1 MIKIDESIIN
11 GTSGSDSGTGRKM
24 PPITEEE
31 QEILE
36 HHGILGMKWGKRK
49 GKSKGKSKGK
59 NDSSLSSTVPMTKNA
74 KRLDEGAREKQF
86 INEYNSRDKMST
98 RSLQNRVKRLQAEQQ
113 FRDLVNKPA
122 AERAAAAAKIA
133 EKKAKRNKMIMRTAL
148 SIYGNVPIT
157 SFGKKGKEY
166 ADILAPSQALAKAA
180 AGSIKNSD
188 DISDSLLHAK
198 HKSKSD
204 RRSNMLHEEDVV
216 LHGSK
221 ITDSEGLLHYGVA
234 GMHWGTKKGRAIE
247 KVAGRTEG
255 VGLARGAASYAKSLG
270 NTVAHPLIS
279 TSTRLKNLKR
289 HPILSATS
297 ATTMMK
303 KNNQEIRSEVLKKK
317 MMRSAEANR
326 RTGIKTAKNNLKTAK
341 KLASISKKSGDKDYL
356 KKVKD
361 VNAKKSIVKSAK
373 NNYEGVFNARN
384 KGSDVVSSKG
394 FKDAKK
400 ELKTERLLSKQKVQD
415 QKLANSKIIN
425 RSKKSISKK

>member
-11 GTSGSDSGTGRKM
+11 GTSGSDSSTGRKM

-49 GKSKGKSKGK
+49 GKSKGK
-59 NDSSLSSTVPMTKNA
+59 NDSSLSSTVPMTKKSN
-74 KRLDEGAREKQF
+74 RVDEGAREKQF

-148 SIYGNVPIT
+148 SIYGNVPIA
-157 SFGKKGKEY
+157 SIGKKGKEY
-166 ADILAPSQALAKAA
+166 ADILGPTQALAKAA

-188 DISDSLLHAK
+188 DISGSLLHAK
-198 HKSKSD
+198 HKSKLD
-204 RRSNMLHEEDVV
+204 KRRNMLYEEDVV

-221 ITDSEGLLHYGVA
+221 ITDSEGLLHYGIA

-400 ELKTERLLSKQKVQD
+400 ELKAERLLSKQKVQD

>member
-11 GTSGSDSGTGRKM
+11 GTSGRDSGTGRKM

-49 GKSKGKSKGK
+49 GKSKGK

-74 KRLDEGAREKQF
+74 KRLDEGIREKQF

-133 EKKAKRNKMIMRTAL
+133 EKKAKRNKKIMRTAL
-148 SIYGNVPIT
+148 SIYGNVSLA

-166 ADILAPSQALAKAA
+166 ADILGPSQALAKAA

-198 HKSKSD
+198 HKSKLD
-204 RRSNMLHEEDVV
+204 KRSNMLYEEDVI

-221 ITDSEGLLHYGVA
+221 IVDSEGLLHYGVA

-400 ELKTERLLSKQKVQD
+400 ELKTERLLSKQKVEN
-415 QKLANSKIIN
+415 QKIANAKIIN

>member
-11 GTSGSDSGTGRKM
+11 GTSGSDSGMGRKM

-49 GKSKGKSKGK
+49 GKSKGK

-74 KRLDEGAREKQF
+74 KRLDEGIREKQF

-148 SIYGNVPIT
+148 SIYGNVPIA
-157 SFGKKGKEY
+157 SIGKKGKEY
-166 ADILAPSQALAKAA
+166 ADILGPSQALAKAA

-188 DISDSLLHAK
+188 DISGSLLHAK
-198 HKSKSD
+198 HKSKLD
-204 RRSNMLHEEDVV
+204 KRSNMLYEEDVI

-221 ITDSEGLLHYGVA
+221 IVDSEGLLHYGVA
-234 GMHWGTKKGRAIE
+234 GMHWGTKKGRSIE

-400 ELKTERLLSKQKVQD
+400 DLKAERLLSKQKVEN

>member
-11 GTSGSDSGTGRKM
+11 GTSGSDSGMGRKM

-49 GKSKGKSKGK
+49 GKSKGK

-74 KRLDEGAREKQF
+74 KRLDEGTREKQF

-148 SIYGNVPIT
+148 SIYGNVPIA

-166 ADILAPSQALAKAA
+166 ADILGPSQALAKAA

-188 DISDSLLHAK
+188 DISGSLLHAK
-198 HKSKSD
+198 HKSKLD
-204 RRSNMLHEEDVV
+204 KRSNMLYEEDVV

-221 ITDSEGLLHYGVA
+221 IVDSEGLLHYGVA

-400 ELKTERLLSKQKVQD
+400 DLKAERLLSKQKVEN
-415 QKLANSKIIN
+415 QKIANAKIIN

>member
-11 GTSGSDSGTGRKM
+11 GTSGSDSGMGRKM

-49 GKSKGKSKGK
+49 GKRKGK
-59 NDSSLSSTVPMTKNA
+59 NDSSLSSTVPMTKNV
-74 KRLDEGAREKQF
+74 KRLDEGIREKQF

-148 SIYGNVPIT
+148 SIYGNVSLA

-166 ADILAPSQALAKAA
+166 ADILGPSQALAKAA

-188 DISDSLLHAK
+188 DISGSLLHAK
-198 HKSKSD
+198 HKSKLD
-204 RRSNMLHEEDVV
+204 KRSNMLYEEDVI

-221 ITDSEGLLHYGVA
+221 IVDSEGLLHYGVA
-234 GMHWGTKKGRAIE
+234 GMHWGTKKGRSIE

-255 VGLARGAASYAKSLG
+255 AGLARGAASYAKSLG

-400 ELKTERLLSKQKVQD
+400 DLKAERLLSKQKVEN

>member
-11 GTSGSDSGTGRKM
+11 GTSGSDSGMGRKM

-49 GKSKGKSKGK
+49 GKSKGK

-74 KRLDEGAREKQF
+74 KKLDEGIREKQF

-148 SIYGNVPIT
+148 SIYGKVSLA

-166 ADILAPSQALAKAA
+166 ADILGPSQALAKAA

-188 DISDSLLHAK
+188 DISGSLLHAK
-198 HKSKSD
+198 HKSKLD
-204 RRSNMLHEEDVV
+204 KRSNMLYEEDVI

-221 ITDSEGLLHYGVA
+221 IVDSEGLLHYGVA
-234 GMHWGTKKGRAIE
+234 GMHWGTKKGRSIE

-270 NTVAHPLIS
+270 NTVAHPFIS

-361 VNAKKSIVKSAK
+361 VNAKKSIVNSAK

-400 ELKTERLLSKQKVQD
+400 DLKAERLLSKQKVEN

>member
-1 MIKIDESIIN
+1 MIKIEESIIN
-11 GTSGSDSGTGRKM
+11 GTYGSDSGTGRKM

-49 GKSKGKSKGK
+49 GKSKGK
-59 NDSSLSSTVPMTKNA
+59 NDSSLSSTVPMTKKSN
-74 KRLDEGAREKQF
+74 RVDEGAREKQF

-98 RSLQNRVKRLQAEQQ
+98 RSLQNRVKRLQTEQQ

-148 SIYGNVPIT
+148 SIYGNVSIA

-166 ADILAPSQALAKAA
+166 ADILGPSQALAKAA

-188 DISDSLLHAK
+188 DLSDSLLHAK
-198 HKSKSD
+198 HKSKLD
-204 RRSNMLHEEDVV
+204 KRSNMLYEEDVV

-221 ITDSEGLLHYGVA
+221 LVDSEGLLHYGIA
-234 GMHWGTKKGRAIE
+234 GMHWGSKKGRAIE

-297 ATTMMK
+297 STTMMK

-326 RTGIKTAKNNLKTAK
+326 RTGIKAAKNNLKTAK
-341 KLASISKKSGDKDYL
+341 KLASISKKTGDKDYL

-394 FKDAKK
+394 FKNAKK
-400 ELKTERLLSKQKVQD
+400 ELKSERLLSKQKVQN
-415 QKLANSKIIN
+415 QKIANSKIIN

>member
-11 GTSGSDSGTGRKM
+11 GTSGSDSDMGHKM

-49 GKSKGKSKGK
+49 GK

-74 KRLDEGAREKQF
+74 KRLDEGARENQF

-98 RSLQNRVKRLQAEQQ
+98 RSLQIRVKRLQAEQQ

-122 AERAAAAAKIA
+122 AERAAAAAKNA

-148 SIYGNVPIT
+148 VIYGNVSLA

-166 ADILAPSQALAKAA
+166 ADILGPSQALAKAA

-188 DISDSLLHAK
+188 DISGSLLHSK

-204 RRSNMLHEEDVV
+204 KRSNMLYEEDVV

-221 ITDSEGLLHYGVA
+221 ITDSEGLLHYGIA

-270 NTVAHPLIS
+270 NTVAHPFIS

-297 ATTMMK
+297 SATMMK

-317 MMRSAEANR
+317 MMRSAELNR
-326 RTGIKTAKNNLKTAK
+326 RTDIKAAKNNLKTAK

-361 VNAKKSIVKSAK
+361 VNAKKLIVKSAK

-384 KGSDVVSSKG
+384 KGSDVVSSKV

-400 ELKTERLLSKQKVQD
+400 ELKAERLLSKQKVD
-415 QKLANSKIIN
+415 NQKIANAKIIN

>member
-11 GTSGSDSGTGRKM
+11 GTSGSDSSTGRKM
-24 PPITEEE
+24 SPITEEE

-49 GKSKGKSKGK
+49 GKSKGK

-74 KRLDEGAREKQF
+74 KRLDEGIREKQF

-148 SIYGNVPIT
+148 SIYGNVPIA
-157 SFGKKGKEY
+157 SIGKKGKEY
-166 ADILAPSQALAKAA
+166 ADILGPSQALAKAA

-188 DISDSLLHAK
+188 DISGSLLHAK
-198 HKSKSD
+198 HESKLD
-204 RRSNMLHEEDVV
+204 KRSNMLYEEDVI

-221 ITDSEGLLHYGVA
+221 IVDSEGLLHYGIA

-400 ELKTERLLSKQKVQD
+400 DLKAERLLSKQKVEN
-415 QKLANSKIIN
+415 QKIANAKIIN

>member
-11 GTSGSDSGTGRKM
+11 GTSGSDSGMGRKM

-36 HHGILGMKWGKRK
+36 HHGILGMKW

-148 SIYGNVPIT
+148 SIYGNVPIA
-157 SFGKKGKEY
+157 SIGKKGKEY
-166 ADILAPSQALAKAA
+166 ADILGPSQALAKVAA
-180 AGSIKNSD
+180 VSIKNSD
-188 DISDSLLHAK
+188 DISGSLLHAK
-198 HKSKSD
+198 HKSKLD
-204 RRSNMLHEEDVV
+204 KRSNMLYEEDVI

-221 ITDSEGLLHYGVA
+221 IVDSEGLLHYGIA

-400 ELKTERLLSKQKVQD
+400 ELKAERLLSKQKVQD

>member
-11 GTSGSDSGTGRKM
+11 GTSGSDSGMGRKM

-49 GKSKGKSKGK
+49 GKSKGK

-74 KRLDEGAREKQF
+74 KKLDEGIREKQF

-148 SIYGNVPIT
+148 SIYGNVPIA
-157 SFGKKGKEY
+157 SIGKKGKEY
-166 ADILAPSQALAKAA
+166 ADILGPSQALAKAA

-188 DISDSLLHAK
+188 DISGSLLHAK
-198 HKSKSD
+198 HKSKLD
-204 RRSNMLHEEDVV
+204 KRSNMLYEEDVI

-221 ITDSEGLLHYGVA
+221 IVDSEGLLHYGVA

-255 VGLARGAASYAKSLG
+255 VGLVRGAASYAKSLG

-297 ATTMMK
+297 ATTIMK

-425 RSKKSISKK
+425 RSKKFISKK

>member
-11 GTSGSDSGTGRKM
+11 GTSGSDSGMGRKM

-49 GKSKGKSKGK
+49 GKSKGK

-74 KRLDEGAREKQF
+74 KRLDEGIREKQF

-148 SIYGNVPIT
+148 SIYGNVPIA
-157 SFGKKGKEY
+157 SIGKKGKEY
-166 ADILAPSQALAKAA
+166 ADILGPSQALAKAA

-188 DISDSLLHAK
+188 DISGSLLHAK
-198 HKSKSD
+198 HKSKLD
-204 RRSNMLHEEDVV
+204 KRSNMLYEEDVV

-221 ITDSEGLLHYGVA
+221 ITDSEGLLHYGVK

-400 ELKTERLLSKQKVQD
+400 DLKAERLLSKQKVEN
-415 QKLANSKIIN
+415 QKIANAKIIN

>member
-11 GTSGSDSGTGRKM
+11 GTSGSDSGMGRKM

-49 GKSKGKSKGK
+49 GKSKGK

-74 KRLDEGAREKQF
+74 KRLDEGIREKQF

-148 SIYGNVPIT
+148 SIYGNVPIA
-157 SFGKKGKEY
+157 SIGKKGKEY
-166 ADILAPSQALAKAA
+166 ADILGPSQALAKAA

-188 DISDSLLHAK
+188 DISGSLLHAK
-198 HKSKSD
+198 HKSKLD
-204 RRSNMLHEEDVV
+204 KRSNMLYEEDVV

-234 GMHWGTKKGRAIE
+234 GMHWGTKKGRSIE

-255 VGLARGAASYAKSLG
+255 AGLARGAASYAKSLG

>member
-11 GTSGSDSGTGRKM
+11 GTYGSDSGTGRQM

-36 HHGILGMKWGKRK
+36 HHGVLGMKWGR
-49 GKSKGKSKGK
+49 SKGKSKGK
-59 NDSSLSSTVPMTKNA
+59 NDSSLSSTVPMTKKSN
-74 KRLDEGAREKQF
+74 RVDEGAREKQF
-86 INEYNSRDKMST
+86 INEYSNRDKMST
-98 RSLQNRVKRLQAEQQ
+98 RSLQNRVKRLQTEQQ
-113 FRDLVNKPA
+113 FRELVNKPA
-122 AERAAAAAKIA
+122 AERAAAAAKLA

-148 SIYGNVPIT
+148 SIYGNVSLA

-188 DISDSLLHAK
+188 DLSDILQ
-198 HKSKSD
+198 
-204 RRSNMLHEEDVV
+204 
-216 LHGSK
+216 
-221 ITDSEGLLHYGVA
+221 HYGVA

-297 ATTMMK
+297 SATMMK

-317 MMRSAEANR
+317 MMRSAEAKR
-326 RTGIKTAKNNLKTAK
+326 RINVSVAKSNLKTAK
-341 KLASISKKSGDKDYL
+341 KLASMSKKTGAKDYVD
-356 KKVKD
+356 KVKD
-361 VNAKKSIVKSAK
+361 VNAKKSAVKSAK
-373 NNYEGVFNARN
+373 NDYEGVFKARN
-384 KGSDVVSSKG
+384 KGSDVVSSEGYKN
-394 FKDAKK
+394 AKK
-400 ELKTERLLSKQKVQD
+400 ELSVERSLAKKYAEKQKSRNAEIV
-415 QKLANSKIIN
+415 N
-425 RSKKSISKK
+425 RRKKSISKK

>member
-11 GTSGSDSGTGRKM
+11 GTYGSDSGTGRKM

-49 GKSKGKSKGK
+49 GK

-74 KRLDEGAREKQF
+74 KRLDEGIREKQF

-148 SIYGNVPIT
+148 SIYGNVPIA
-157 SFGKKGKEY
+157 SIGKKGKEY
-166 ADILAPSQALAKAA
+166 ADILGPSQALAKAA

-188 DISDSLLHAK
+188 DISGSLLHAK
-198 HKSKSD
+198 HKSKLD
-204 RRSNMLHEEDVV
+204 KRSNMLYEEDVV

-221 ITDSEGLLHYGVA
+221 IVDSEGLLHYGIA

-400 ELKTERLLSKQKVQD
+400 DLKAERLLSKQKVEN
-415 QKLANSKIIN
+415 QKIANAKIIN

>member
-11 GTSGSDSGTGRKM
+11 GTSGSDSGMGRKM

-49 GKSKGKSKGK
+49 GKSKGK
-59 NDSSLSSTVPMTKNA
+59 NDSSLSSTVPMTKKSN
-74 KRLDEGAREKQF
+74 RVDEGAREKQF
-86 INEYNSRDKMST
+86 INEYASRDKMST
-98 RSLQNRVKRLQAEQQ
+98 RSLQNRVKRLQTEQQ

-122 AERAAAAAKIA
+122 AERAAAAAKLA

-148 SIYGNVPIT
+148 SIYGNVSLA

-166 ADILAPSQALAKAA
+166 ADILGPSQALAKAA

-188 DISDSLLHAK
+188 DISGSLLHAK

-297 ATTMMK
+297 AATMMK

-400 ELKTERLLSKQKVQD
+400 ELKAERLQSKQKVEK
-415 QKLANSKIIN
+415 QKIANAKIIN

>member
-1 MIKIDESIIN
+1 
-11 GTSGSDSGTGRKM
+11 
-24 PPITEEE
+24 
-31 QEILE
+31 
-36 HHGILGMKWGKRK
+36 
-49 GKSKGKSKGK
+49 
-59 NDSSLSSTVPMTKNA
+59 
-74 KRLDEGAREKQF
+74 
-86 INEYNSRDKMST
+86 
-98 RSLQNRVKRLQAEQQ
+98 
-113 FRDLVNKPA
+113 
-122 AERAAAAAKIA
+122 
-133 EKKAKRNKMIMRTAL
+133 
-148 SIYGNVPIT
+148 
-157 SFGKKGKEY
+157 
-166 ADILAPSQALAKAA
+166 
-180 AGSIKNSD
+180 
-188 DISDSLLHAK
+188 
-198 HKSKSD
+198 
-204 RRSNMLHEEDVV
+204 MLYEEDVV

-270 NTVAHPLIS
+270 NTVAHPFIS

-297 ATTMMK
+297 SATMMK

-400 ELKTERLLSKQKVQD
+400 ELKTERLLSKQKVEN
-415 QKLANSKIIN
+415 QKIANAKIIN

>member
-11 GTSGSDSGTGRKM
+11 GTSGRDSGTGRKM
-24 PPITEEE
+24 SPITEEE

-49 GKSKGKSKGK
+49 GKSKGK

-74 KRLDEGAREKQF
+74 KRLDEGIREKQF

-148 SIYGNVPIT
+148 SIYGNVPIA
-157 SFGKKGKEY
+157 SIGKKGKEY
-166 ADILAPSQALAKAA
+166 ADILGPSQALAKAA

-198 HKSKSD
+198 HKSKLD
-204 RRSNMLHEEDVV
+204 KRSNMLYEEDVV

-400 ELKTERLLSKQKVQD
+400 ELKTERLLSKQKVEN
-415 QKLANSKIIN
+415 QKIANAKIIN

>member
-11 GTSGSDSGTGRKM
+11 GTSGSDSGMGRKM

-49 GKSKGKSKGK
+49 GKSKGK

-74 KRLDEGAREKQF
+74 KKLDEGIREKQF

-148 SIYGNVPIT
+148 SIYGNVQIA
-157 SFGKKGKEY
+157 SIGKKGKEY
-166 ADILAPSQALAKAA
+166 ADILGPSQALAKAA

-188 DISDSLLHAK
+188 DISGSLLHAK
-198 HKSKSD
+198 HKSKLD
-204 RRSNMLHEEDVV
+204 KRSNMLYEEDVV

-221 ITDSEGLLHYGVA
+221 ITDSEGLLHYGVK

-255 VGLARGAASYAKSLG
+255 AGLARGAASYAKSLG
-270 NTVAHPLIS
+270 NTVAHPFIS

-297 ATTMMK
+297 SATMMK

-317 MMRSAEANR
+317 MMRSAELNR
-326 RTGIKTAKNNLKTAK
+326 RTDIKAAKNNLKTAK

>member
-11 GTSGSDSGTGRKM
+11 GTSGSDSGMGRKM

-49 GKSKGKSKGK
+49 GKNG
-59 NDSSLSSTVPMTKNA
+59 SSLSSTVPMTKNA

-113 FRDLVNKPA
+113 FRELVNKPA
-122 AERAAAAAKIA
+122 AERAVAAAKIA

-148 SIYGNVPIT
+148 SIYGNVPIA

-166 ADILAPSQALAKAA
+166 AKILGPSQALAKAA
-180 AGSIKNSD
+180 VGSIKNSD
-188 DISDSLLHAK
+188 DISGSLLHAT
-198 HKSKSD
+198 HKSKLD
-204 RRSNMLHEEDVV
+204 KRSNMLYEEDVV

-221 ITDSEGLLHYGVA
+221 ITDSEGLLHYGIA

-297 ATTMMK
+297 AATMMK

-400 ELKTERLLSKQKVQD
+400 ELKAERLQSKQKVEN
-415 QKLANSKIIN
+415 QKIANAKIIN

>member
-11 GTSGSDSGTGRKM
+11 GTSGSDSGMGRKM

-49 GKSKGKSKGK
+49 GK

-74 KRLDEGAREKQF
+74 KRLDEGTREKQF

-148 SIYGNVPIT
+148 SVYGNVSLA

-166 ADILAPSQALAKAA
+166 ADILGPSQALAKAA

-188 DISDSLLHAK
+188 DISGSLLHAT
-198 HKSKSD
+198 HKSKLD
-204 RRSNMLHEEDVV
+204 KRSNMLHEEDVV

-221 ITDSEGLLHYGVA
+221 ITDSEGLLHYGIA

-270 NTVAHPLIS
+270 NTVAHPFIS

-297 ATTMMK
+297 SATMMK

-317 MMRSAEANR
+317 MMRSAELNR
-326 RTGIKTAKNNLKTAK
+326 RTDIKAAKNNLKTAK

-400 ELKTERLLSKQKVQD
+400 ELKAERLLSKQKVEN
-415 QKLANSKIIN
+415 QKIANAKIIN

>member
-24 PPITEEE
+24 SPITEEE

-49 GKSKGKSKGK
+49 GKSKGK

-74 KRLDEGAREKQF
+74 KKLDEGIREKQF

-148 SIYGNVPIT
+148 SIYGNVPIA
-157 SFGKKGKEY
+157 SIGKKGKEY
-166 ADILAPSQALAKAA
+166 ANILGPSQALAKAA
-180 AGSIKNSD
+180 VGAIKNSD
-188 DISDSLLHAK
+188 DISGSLLHAK
-198 HKSKSD
+198 HKSKLD
-204 RRSNMLHEEDVV
+204 KRSNMLYEEDVV

-221 ITDSEGLLHYGVA
+221 ITDSEGLLHYGVK

-400 ELKTERLLSKQKVQD
+400 DLKAERLLSKQKVEN

>member
-49 GKSKGKSKGK
+49 GKGKGKS
-59 NDSSLSSTVPMTKNA
+59 DESFSSTVPMTKNT
-74 KRLDEGAREKQF
+74 KRLDEGARENQF

-122 AERAAAAAKIA
+122 AERAAAAAKVA

-148 SIYGNVPIT
+148 SIYGNVSLA

-166 ADILAPSQALAKAA
+166 ADILGPSQALAKAA

-188 DISDSLLHAK
+188 DISGSLLHAK

-204 RRSNMLHEEDVV
+204 KRSNMLYEEDVIV
-216 LHGSK
+216 HGSK
-221 ITDSEGLLHYGVA
+221 IVDSDGLLHYGIA

-297 ATTMMK
+297 AATMMK

-400 ELKTERLLSKQKVQD
+400 ELKSERLLSKQKVEN
-415 QKLANSKIIN
+415 QKIANAKIIN

>member
-11 GTSGSDSGTGRKM
+11 GTSGSDSGMGRKM

-36 HHGILGMKWGKRK
+36 HQGILGMKWGKR
-49 GKSKGKSKGK
+49 KGKSKGK

-113 FRDLVNKPA
+113 FRELVNKPA

-148 SIYGNVPIT
+148 SIYGNVPIA
-157 SFGKKGKEY
+157 SIGKKGKEY
-166 ADILAPSQALAKAA
+166 ADILGPSQALAKAA

-188 DISDSLLHAK
+188 DISGSLLHAK
-198 HKSKSD
+198 HKSKLD
-204 RRSNMLHEEDVV
+204 KRSNMLYEEDVI

-221 ITDSEGLLHYGVA
+221 ISDSEGLLHYGVK

-297 ATTMMK
+297 AATMMK

-400 ELKTERLLSKQKVQD
+400 ELKAERLLSKQKVQD

>member
-11 GTSGSDSGTGRKM
+11 GTSGSDSSTGRKM

-49 GKSKGKSKGK
+49 GKNKGK
-59 NDSSLSSTVPMTKNA
+59 NDSSLSSTVPMTKKSN
-74 KRLDEGAREKQF
+74 RVDEGAREKQF

-148 SIYGNVPIT
+148 SIYGNVPIA
-157 SFGKKGKEY
+157 SIGKKGKEY
-166 ADILAPSQALAKAA
+166 ADILGPSQALAKAA

-188 DISDSLLHAK
+188 DISGSLLHAK
-198 HKSKSD
+198 HKSKLD
-204 RRSNMLHEEDVV
+204 KRSNMLYEEDVI

-221 ITDSEGLLHYGVA
+221 IVDSEGLLHYGIA

-255 VGLARGAASYAKSLG
+255 AGLARGTASYAKSLG

-400 ELKTERLLSKQKVQD
+400 DLKAERLLSKQKVEN
-415 QKLANSKIIN
+415 QKIANAKIIN

>member
-1 MIKIDESIIN
+1 MIKIDETIIN

-49 GKSKGKSKGK
+49 GKSKGK
-59 NDSSLSSTVPMTKNA
+59 NDSSLSSTVPMTKKSN
-74 KRLDEGAREKQF
+74 RVDEGAREKQF
-86 INEYNSRDKMST
+86 INEYASRDKMST
-98 RSLQNRVKRLQAEQQ
+98 RSLQNRVKRLQTEQQ

-148 SIYGNVPIT
+148 SIYGNVSLA

-166 ADILAPSQALAKAA
+166 ADILGPSQALAKAA

-188 DISDSLLHAK
+188 DISGSLLHAK
-198 HKSKSD
+198 HKSKLD
-204 RRSNMLHEEDVV
+204 KRSNMLYEEDVV

-221 ITDSEGLLHYGVA
+221 IVDSEGLLHYGVA
-234 GMHWGTKKGRAIE
+234 GMHWGSKKGRAIE

-297 ATTMMK
+297 AATMMK

-400 ELKTERLLSKQKVQD
+400 DLKAERLLSKQKVEN
-415 QKLANSKIIN
+415 QKIANSKIIN

>member
-11 GTSGSDSGTGRKM
+11 GTSGSDSGMGRKM

-49 GKSKGKSKGK
+49 GKSKGK
-59 NDSSLSSTVPMTKNA
+59 NDSSLSSTVPMTKNV
-74 KRLDEGAREKQF
+74 KRLDEGIREKQF

-148 SIYGNVPIT
+148 SIYGNVPIA
-157 SFGKKGKEY
+157 SIGKKGKEY
-166 ADILAPSQALAKAA
+166 ADILGPSQALAKAA

-188 DISDSLLHAK
+188 DISGSLLHAK
-198 HKSKSD
+198 HKSKLD
-204 RRSNMLHEEDVV
+204 KRSNMLYEEDVI

-221 ITDSEGLLHYGVA
+221 IVDSEGLLHYGVA
-234 GMHWGTKKGRAIE
+234 GMHWGTKKGRSIE

-255 VGLARGAASYAKSLG
+255 AGLARGAASYAKSLG

-400 ELKTERLLSKQKVQD
+400 ELKTERLLSKQKVEN
-415 QKLANSKIIN
+415 QKIANAKIIN

>member
-11 GTSGSDSGTGRKM
+11 GTSGSDSGMGRKM

-36 HHGILGMKWGKRK
+36 HHGILGMKWGKR
-49 GKSKGKSKGK
+49 KGK

-113 FRDLVNKPA
+113 FRELVNKPA

-148 SIYGNVPIT
+148 SIYGNVPIA
-157 SFGKKGKEY
+157 SIGKKGKEY
-166 ADILAPSQALAKAA
+166 ADILGPSQALAKAA

-198 HKSKSD
+198 HKSKLD
-204 RRSNMLHEEDVV
+204 KRSNMLYEEDVV

-400 ELKTERLLSKQKVQD
+400 DLKAERLLSKQKVEN
-415 QKLANSKIIN
+415 QKIANAKIIN

>member
-11 GTSGSDSGTGRKM
+11 GTSGSDSGMGRKM

-49 GKSKGKSKGK
+49 GK
-59 NDSSLSSTVPMTKNA
+59 NDSSLSSTVPMTKNT
-74 KRLDEGAREKQF
+74 KRLDEGIREKQF

-113 FRDLVNKPA
+113 FRELVNKPA

-148 SIYGNVPIT
+148 SIYGNVSLA

-166 ADILAPSQALAKAA
+166 ADILGPSQALAKAA

-188 DISDSLLHAK
+188 DLSGSLLHAK
-198 HKSKSD
+198 HKSKLD
-204 RRSNMLHEEDVV
+204 KRSNMLYEEDVV

-221 ITDSEGLLHYGVA
+221 IVDSEGLLHYGVT

-297 ATTMMK
+297 AATMMK

-400 ELKTERLLSKQKVQD
+400 DLKAERLLSKQKVQD

>member
-11 GTSGSDSGTGRKM
+11 GTYSSDSGTGRKM

-36 HHGILGMKWGKRK
+36 HHGILGMKWGSR
-49 GKSKGKSKGK
+49 KGKSKGK
-59 NDSSLSSTVPMTKNA
+59 NDSSLSSTVPMTK
-74 KRLDEGAREKQF
+74 KSKSLDEGAREKQF
-86 INEYNSRDKMST
+86 INEYSNRDKMST

-113 FRDLVNKPA
+113 FRELVNKPA
-122 AERAAAAAKIA
+122 AERAAAAAKLA

-148 SIYGNVPIT
+148 SIYGNVSLA

-166 ADILAPSQALAKAA
+166 ADILGPSQALAKAA

-188 DISDSLLHAK
+188 DISGSLLHAK

-204 RRSNMLHEEDVV
+204 RRSNMLHEEDIV

-270 NTVAHPLIS
+270 NTVAHPFIS

-297 ATTMMK
+297 SATMMK

-317 MMRSAEANR
+317 MMRSAELNR
-326 RTGIKTAKNNLKTAK
+326 RANIKTAKNNLKTAK
-341 KLASISKKSGDKDYL
+341 KLASISKKSGDKDYI

-373 NNYEGVFNARN
+373 NDYEGVFNARN

-400 ELKTERLLSKQKVQD
+400 ELKAERFRSKQKVQD
-415 QKLANSKIIN
+415 QKIANAKIIN

>member
-11 GTSGSDSGTGRKM
+11 GTSGSDSGMGRKM

-49 GKSKGKSKGK
+49 GKSKGK

-74 KRLDEGAREKQF
+74 KRLDEGIREKQF

-148 SIYGNVPIT
+148 SIYGNVPIA
-157 SFGKKGKEY
+157 SIGKKGKEY
-166 ADILAPSQALAKAA
+166 ADILGPSQALAKAA

-188 DISDSLLHAK
+188 DISGSLLHAK
-198 HKSKSD
+198 HKSKLD
-204 RRSNMLHEEDVV
+204 KRSNMLYEEDVV

-234 GMHWGTKKGRAIE
+234 GMHWGTKKGRSIE

-400 ELKTERLLSKQKVQD
+400 DLKAERLLSKQKVEN
-415 QKLANSKIIN
+415 QKIANAKIIN

>member
-36 HHGILGMKWGKRK
+36 HHGILGMKWGSR
-49 GKSKGKSKGK
+49 KGKSKGK
-59 NDSSLSSTVPMTKNA
+59 NDSSLSSTVPMTKKSN
-74 KRLDEGAREKQF
+74 RVDEGAREKQF
-86 INEYNSRDKMST
+86 INEYASRDKMST
-98 RSLQNRVKRLQAEQQ
+98 RSLQNRVKRLQTEQQ

-148 SIYGNVPIT
+148 SIYGNVSLA

-166 ADILAPSQALAKAA
+166 ADILGPSQALAKAA

-188 DISDSLLHAK
+188 DLSGSLLHAK
-198 HKSKSD
+198 HKSKLD
-204 RRSNMLHEEDVV
+204 KRSNMLYEEDVV

-221 ITDSEGLLHYGVA
+221 ITDSEGLLHYGIA

-341 KLASISKKSGDKDYL
+341 KLASISKKSEDKDYL

-361 VNAKKSIVKSAK
+361 VNAKKAIVKSAK

-400 ELKTERLLSKQKVQD
+400 ELKAERLLSKQKVEN
-415 QKLANSKIIN
+415 QKIANAKIIN

>member
-11 GTSGSDSGTGRKM
+11 GTSGSDSGMGRKM

-49 GKSKGKSKGK
+49 GKSKGK

-74 KRLDEGAREKQF
+74 KRLDEGIREKQF

-148 SIYGNVPIT
+148 SIYGNVSLA

-166 ADILAPSQALAKAA
+166 ADILGPSQALAKAA

-188 DISDSLLHAK
+188 DISGSLLHAK
-198 HKSKSD
+198 HKSKLD
-204 RRSNMLHEEDVV
+204 KRSNMLYEEDVI

-221 ITDSEGLLHYGVA
+221 IVDSEGLLHYGVA
-234 GMHWGTKKGRAIE
+234 GMHWGTKKGRSIE

-425 RSKKSISKK
+425 RSKKFISKK

>member
-24 PPITEEE
+24 SPITEEE

-49 GKSKGKSKGK
+49 GKSKGK

-74 KRLDEGAREKQF
+74 KRLDEGIREKQF

-148 SIYGNVPIT
+148 SIYGNVPIA
-157 SFGKKGKEY
+157 SIGKKGKEY
-166 ADILAPSQALAKAA
+166 ADILGPSQALAKAA

-188 DISDSLLHAK
+188 DISGSLLHAK
-198 HKSKSD
+198 HKSKLD
-204 RRSNMLHEEDVV
+204 KRSNMLYEEDVV

-221 ITDSEGLLHYGVA
+221 IVDSEGLLHYGVA

-400 ELKTERLLSKQKVQD
+400 DLKAERLLSKQKVEN
-415 QKLANSKIIN
+415 QKIANAKIIN

>member
-11 GTSGSDSGTGRKM
+11 GTYSSDSGTGRKM

-36 HHGILGMKWGKRK
+36 HHGILGMKWGSR
-49 GKSKGKSKGK
+49 KGKSKGK
-59 NDSSLSSTVPMTKNA
+59 NDSSLSSTVPMTKKSN
-74 KRLDEGAREKQF
+74 RVDEGAREKQF
-86 INEYNSRDKMST
+86 INEYASRDKMST
-98 RSLQNRVKRLQAEQQ
+98 RSLQNRVKRLQTEQQ

-148 SIYGNVPIT
+148 SIYGNVSLA

-166 ADILAPSQALAKAA
+166 ADILGPSQALAKAA

-188 DISDSLLHAK
+188 DISGSLLHAK

-297 ATTMMK
+297 AATMMK

-326 RTGIKTAKNNLKTAK
+326 RINIKTAKNNLKTAK

>member
-11 GTSGSDSGTGRKM
+11 GTSGSDSGMGRKM

-49 GKSKGKSKGK
+49 GKSKGK

-74 KRLDEGAREKQF
+74 KRLDEGIREKQF

-148 SIYGNVPIT
+148 SIYGNVPIA
-157 SFGKKGKEY
+157 SIGKKGKEY
-166 ADILAPSQALAKAA
+166 ADILGPSQALAKAA

-188 DISDSLLHAK
+188 DISGSLLHAK
-198 HKSKSD
+198 HKSKLD
-204 RRSNMLHEEDVV
+204 KRSNMLYEEDVI

-221 ITDSEGLLHYGVA
+221 IVDSEGLLHYGVA

-297 ATTMMK
+297 ATTIMK

-400 ELKTERLLSKQKVQD
+400 DLKAERLLSKQKVEN

>member
-24 PPITEEE
+24 SPITEEE

-49 GKSKGKSKGK
+49 GKSKGK

-74 KRLDEGAREKQF
+74 KRLDEGIREKQF

-113 FRDLVNKPA
+113 FRELVNKPA

-133 EKKAKRNKMIMRTAL
+133 EQKAKRNKKIMRTAL
-148 SIYGNVPIT
+148 SIYGNVPIA

-166 ADILAPSQALAKAA
+166 ADILGPSQALAKAA

-188 DISDSLLHAK
+188 DISGSLLHAK
-198 HKSKSD
+198 HKSKLD
-204 RRSNMLHEEDVV
+204 KRTTMLYEEDVI

-221 ITDSEGLLHYGVA
+221 IVDSEGLLHYGIA
-234 GMHWGTKKGRAIE
+234 GMHWGSKKGRSIE

-297 ATTMMK
+297 SATMMK

-317 MMRSAEANR
+317 MMRLAEANR

-356 KKVKD
+356 KKVKE
-361 VNAKKSIVKSAK
+361 VNVKKSIVKSAK